1 MHWKTDIGGVF
12 RINFMHLY
20 TYGHMLVCCVNYYL
34 SKKNNTINTYIAVN
48 NVK

>member
-1 MHWKTDIGGVF
+1 MHVYID
-12 RINFMHLY
+12 
-20 TYGHMLVCCVNYYL
+20 GHILVCCVNYYL